1 MIYFNINQT
10 DEAIFTVNMMKE
22 TIAEQ
27 QGDREWAIAQLGLFK
42 GRFDGVLNR
51 FLQDKVEEAG
61 KIRPELARMLEVCT
75 EFVMAGGKRL
85 RPAFVYYGWKAVNG
99 VGDED
104 VILKAAVPLE
114 LVHAGALVHDD
125 VMDNS
130 DLRRG
135 RPTVHK
141 VFEKEMGNAEVGR
154 SLAIVAGD
162 MVLALADEAFSAYP
176 DFGGNFKNARMCFD
190 EMCKEINYGQHLD
203 VVANLLPSIGED
215 WIMKVMRYKTAG
227 YTVEKPLLIGAIL
240 GGSSPGLLSRIS
252 EFGVNLG
259 VAFQIKDDLLGM
271 FGNQEKVGKPVDS
284 DLKEGKKTLLTAKT
298 LERLWNEGRQTE
310 TTKFQAIL
318 GNPNLTP
325 DEYHWCQE
333 LMRET
338 GAVDYCQD
346 RVEELTEAAVKSLS
360 QADINDEAKRYLVGI
375 STFLV
380 AREY

>member
-1 MIYFNINQT
+1 MGT
-10 DEAIFTVNMMKE
+10 EAARE
-22 TIAEQ
+22 QIANK
-27 QGDREWAIAQLGLFK
+27 DWAIEQLTLFK
-42 GRFDGVLNR
+42 GKFDPVLED
-51 FLQDKVEEAG
+51 FLLGKVEEAG

-85 RPAFVYYGWKAVNG
+85 RPAFVYHSWKAVSGIGN
-99 VGDED
+99 EN
-104 VILKAAVPLE
+104 VILKAAIPLE
-114 LVHAGALVHDD
+114 LVHAGALIHDD

-135 RPTVHK
+135 KPTVHK

-176 DFGGNFKNARMCFD
+176 DFGGNFKAARMCFD

-203 VVANLLPSIGED
+203 VVANLLPGIGED
-215 WIMKVMRYKTAG
+215 WIMQVMRYKTAG

-240 GGSSPGLLSRIS
+240 GGASPKLLSRIS

-271 FGNQEKVGKPVDS
+271 FGSKEKVGKPVDS

-298 LERLWNEGRQTE
+298 LERLWDKGKQGEITR
-310 TTKFQAIL
+310 FQSIL

-325 DEYHWCQE
+325 DDYRWCQE

-338 GAVDYCQD
+338 GAVDYCQN
-346 RVEELTEAAVKSLS
+346 RVGELTETAVGFLS
-360 QADINDEAKRYLVGI
+360 QADIDDEAKRYLVGI